1 MTVGFARQHNNAI
14 EAAKVIVDKLH
25 GAVYRL
31 TPQWVEV
38 GELNFI
44 KALRLN
50 EGAGVAHRLQRTKRQ
65 QHMSP
70 TLELSLGIGQRFF
83 MIRAT
88 ENQHHVI
95 GEILKALVRPR
106 DQL

>member
-1 MTVGFARQHNNAI
+1 M
-14 EAAKVIVDKLH
+14 IVDKLH

-31 TPQWVEV
+31 TTQWVEV

-44 KALRLN
+44 KALSLN
-50 EGAGVAHRLQRTKRQ
+50 ERAGVAHRLQRTKRQ
-65 QHMSP
+65 QHMST
-70 TLELSLGIGQRFF
+70 TLELSLGIGQCFF

-88 ENQHHVI
+88 QNQHHIV
-95 GEILKALVRPR
+95 GEILKALIRPR